1 MTDNLNA
8 LAKGALADL
17 DAVFAAMPADAL
29 DGLIEEIVK
38 ARRIVVFGLG
48 REGLQMRGFA
58 MRLFHMGRDVAV
70 WGDMTTPEVTTGD
83 LLIVSA
89 GPGDLAT
96 ARTLAGIARRAGGRT
111 LLVTAQPQGDL
122 AKHVDVVTVIPA
134 QTMANDKGGRLS
146 VLPMGSLFETA
157 QMIAFELAIL
167 KLRSRFNETAET
179 MRARHTNLE

>member
-1 MTDNLNA
+1 
-8 LAKGALADL
+8 
-17 DAVFAAMPADAL
+17 AVFAATPDDAL

-70 WGDMTTPEVTTGD
+70 WGDMTAPAVGPGD

-96 ARTLAGIARRAGGRT
+96 ARALVHIARDAGART
-111 LLVTAQPQGDL
+111 ALVTAQPQG
-122 AKHVDVVTVIPA
+122 
-134 QTMANDKGGRLS
+134 
-146 VLPMGSLFETA
+146 
-157 QMIAFELAIL
+157 ELAL
-167 KLRSRFNETAET
+167 QV
-179 MRARHTNLE
+179 

>member
-1 MTDNLNA
+1 MSEGLNA

-17 DAVFAAMPADAL
+17 DGVFAAMPPDAL

-58 MRLFHMGRDVAV
+58 MRLYHMGRDLAV
-70 WGDMTTPEVTTGD
+70 WGDMTAPAVGPGD

-96 ARTLAGIARRAGGRT
+96 ARALAGIARAAGGRT
-111 LLVTAQPQGDL
+111 LLVTAQPKGEL

-134 QTMANDKGGRLS
+134 QTMANDRGGRLS

-167 KLRSRFNETAET
+167 ELRSRFGETAET
-179 MRARHTNLE
+179 MRTRHTNLE

>member
-1 MTDNLNA
+1 MTEALSA
-8 LAKGALADL
+8 LAKGALKDL
-17 DAVFAAMPADAL
+17 EGVFAAMPDDGL

-38 ARRIVVFGLG
+38 AERIVVFGLG

-70 WGDMTTPEVTTGD
+70 WGDMTAPAVGPGD

-96 ARTLAGIARRAGGRT
+96 AKTLVGIAREAGART
-111 LLVTAQPQGDL
+111 LLVTAQPGGGL
-122 AKHVDVVTVIPA
+122 AKEVDVVTMIPA
-134 QTMANDKGGRLS
+134 QTMANDRGGATS

-167 KLRSRFNETAET
+167 KLRPRLGETAET

>member
-1 MTDNLNA
+1 MSETINA

-29 DGLIEEIVK
+29 DGLIEEIVA

-58 MRLFHMGRDVAV
+58 MRLFHMGRNVAV
-70 WGDMTTPEVTTGD
+70 WGDMTTPDVCAGD

-96 ARTLAGIARRAGGRT
+96 ARTLAGIARGAGART
-111 LLVTAQPQGDL
+111 LLVTAQPHGEL
-122 AKHVDVVTVIPA
+122 SNHVDVVTVIPA
-134 QTMANDKGGRLS
+134 QTMANDQSGRLS

-167 KLRSRFNETAET
+167 KLRPRFNETAET

>member
-1 MTDNLNA
+1 MTETINA

-58 MRLFHMGRDVAV
+58 MRLFHLGRDVAV
-70 WGDMTTPEVTTGD
+70 WGDMTTPPVGPGD
-83 LLIVSA
+83 LLLVSA
-89 GPGDLAT
+89 GPGYLAT
-96 ARTLAGIARRAGGRT
+96 THALVEIARTAGARTA
-111 LLVTAQPQGDL
+111 LITAQPNAEL
-122 AKHVDVVTVIPA
+122 AKYVDVVTILPA
-134 QTMANDKGGRLS
+134 QTMADDQGPSLS

-157 QMIAFELAIL
+157 QMIFFELVIL
-167 KLRSRFNETAET
+167 KLRPGFHESSET

>member
-1 MTDNLNA
+1 VNESLYH
-8 LAKGALADL
+8 LAKGALNDL
-17 DAVFAAMPADAL
+17 AGVFDAMPSDAL

-38 ARRIVVFGLG
+38 AKRIVVFGLG

-58 MRLFHMGRDVAV
+58 MRLFHMGRNVAV
-70 WGDMTTPEVTTGD
+70 WGDMTMPDVGKGD
-83 LLIVSA
+83 LLFVSA

-96 ARTLAGIARRAGGRT
+96 ARTLVDIGRKAGGRT
-111 LLVTAQPQGDL
+111 ALITAQPKGDL

-134 QTMANDKGGRLS
+134 QTMANDQSGKVS

-167 KLRSRFNETAET
+167 KLRPRFNETSET